1 MELITTGDIRNKKS
15 GESHLCMILDKNA
28 GIIDDTIVTRRDD
41 HVHMVVN
48 GGNKFIDL
56 EHMRELK
63 KKFNLDVD
71 I

>member
-1 MELITTGDIRNKKS
+1 
-15 GESHLCMILDKNA
+15 MILDKNA

-56 EHMRELK
+56 EHMNELK
-63 KKFNLDVD
+63 KQFNLNVE